1 MNACPELETL
11 MVGVAEHDA
20 DALAH
25 LRSCPDCAFLA
36 EEHRQL
42 EKDLSRLVDPLP
54 PVDFV
59 HSVMARVALEPAP
72 VRVEL
77 RTGFSILAVTL
88 MGATLAFVATH
99 GNLGLL
105 GTRTASAVVAWRNLF
120 FAASEALA
128 ALWSTAALPLAVA
141 MAGLVVVSTLGVRR
155 LAAHRVVE
163 AEVRP

>member
-11 MVGVAEHDA
+11 LVGVAEHDA

-25 LRSCPDCAFLA
+25 LKTCPDCAAIA
-36 EEHRQL
+36 EQHRQL
-42 EKDLSRLVDPLP
+42 EKDLFRLADPLP
-54 PVDFV
+54 PPDFV

-72 VRVEL
+72 ARVEL
-77 RTGFSILAVTL
+77 RTGLSILAVTL
-88 MGATLAFVATH
+88 MGAVLAFVAAH

-105 GTRTASAVVAWRNLF
+105 GTRAASSVVAWRNLF

-128 ALWSTAALPLAVA
+128 AIWSTAALPTVLA

-163 AEVRP
+163 ARVRP

>member
-1 MNACPELETL
+1 MSPCPDLETL
-11 MVGVAEHDA
+11 MVAAAEHDA

-25 LRSCPDCAFLA
+25 LRNCADCAFLA

-42 EKDLSRLVDPLP
+42 EKDLARLVDPLP
-54 PVDFV
+54 PPDFV

-77 RTGFSILAVTL
+77 RTALSILAVTL

-105 GTRTASAVVAWRNLF
+105 GAHAASAIVSWRNLF
-120 FAASEALA
+120 YGASEALA
-128 ALWSTAALPLAVA
+128 AIWSTAALPVVVA
-141 MAGLVVVSTLGVRR
+141 MVGVIVMSTLGVRR

-163 AEVRP
+163 AQVRP

>member
-11 MVGVAEHDA
+11 LVGAAEHDA

-25 LRSCPDCAFLA
+25 LKNCPDCAALA
-36 EEHRQL
+36 EQHRQL
-42 EKDLSRLVDPLP
+42 EKDLFRLADPLP
-54 PVDFV
+54 PPDFV
-59 HSVMARVALEPAP
+59 QSVMARVALEPAP

-88 MGATLAFVATH
+88 MGAVLAFVAAH

-105 GTRTASAVVAWRNLF
+105 GTHAASAVVAWRNLF
-120 FAASEALA
+120 FGASEALA
-128 ALWSTAALPLAVA
+128 AIWSTAALPTVVA

-155 LAAHRVVE
+155 LAAHRIVE
-163 AEVRP
+163 ARVRP